1 MEQDELPLGI
11 GRPES
16 GVAGSS
22 QEAAEKVSVSIAAGP
37 TVRLRLLI
45 GYLGTDFHGL
55 APQPGLRTVIGQ
67 LGEAL
72 AKIVGLAEAPH
83 FGMSGRTD
91 AGVHGWGQV
100 LHVDIPI
107 RPGALPPDSPEALRP
122 GALPPD
128 SPEAHRNPRK
138 GLNVVRMAKS
148 LNSMLGTEIAIR
160 ELDVVPKEF
169 HARYSAKSRSY
180 RYTIV
185 NRPLPDPFLTRTA
198 WHVPEPLD
206 VRLLR
211 LACDPF
217 LGEHDFTSFCRAPIV
232 SDGEAP
238 RSLIRL
244 ITFAD
249 WVELG
254 DGILRL
260 DITGQS
266 FCQQMVRSI
275 VAMMVEIGRG
285 RRTAGDVIPMLLSKD
300 RTYAPRVAPAHGLCL
315 WEVGY

>member
-11 GRPES
+11 VSPGQS
-16 GVAGSS
+16 GAAMDQAGVPVA
-22 QEAAEKVSVSIAAGP
+22 ITAGP

-55 APQPGLRTVIGQ
+55 APQPGLRTVVGQ
-67 LGEAL
+67 LGDAL
-72 AKIVGLAEAPH
+72 AKIVGLPEAPH

-100 LHVDIPI
+100 LHVDVPI
-107 RPGALPPDSPEALRP
+107 
-122 GALPPD
+122 
-128 SPEAHRNPRK
+128 PRK
-138 GLNVVRMAKS
+138 GLNVIRLAKS
-148 LNSMLGTEIAIR
+148 LNSMLGAEIAIR
-160 ELDVVPKEF
+160 ELDVVTPEF

-185 NRPLPDPFLTRTA
+185 NRPLSDPFLTRTA
-198 WHVPEPLD
+198 WHVPETLD
-206 VRLLR
+206 VRSLR
-211 LACDPF
+211 LGCDPF

-232 SDGEAP
+232 GEGEAP

-244 ITFAD
+244 ITSAD

-254 DGILRL
+254 DGILRF

-275 VAMMVEIGRG
+275 VAMLVEIGRG

-300 RTYAPRVAPAHGLCL
+300 RTHAPRVAPAHGLCL

>member
-11 GRPES
+11 AGDEVGS
-16 GVAGSS
+16 GA
-22 QEAAEKVSVSIAAGP
+22 EAAAIIDGAPVGIAVGP
-37 TVRLRLLI
+37 TVRLRLLV

-55 APQPGLRTVIGQ
+55 APQPGLRTVVGQ
-67 LGEAL
+67 LGDAL

-100 LHVDIPI
+100 LHVDVPIP
-107 RPGALPPDSPEALRP
+107 
-122 GALPPD
+122 
-128 SPEAHRNPRK
+128 HK
-138 GLNVVRMAKS
+138 GLNVERMAKS

-160 ELDVVPKEF
+160 ELDVVPRAF
-169 HARYSAKSRSY
+169 HARYNAKSRSY

-232 SDGEAP
+232 DDGEAP

>member
-1 MEQDELPLGI
+1 MEHELPVAN
-11 GRPES
+11 ES
-16 GVAGSS
+16 QNAVNRATNGADPPAGVT
-22 QEAAEKVSVSIAAGP
+22 SVVIAAKP

-83 FGMSGRTD
+83 FAMSGRTD

-100 LHVDIPI
+100 LHVDVPI
-107 RPGALPPDSPEALRP
+107 RPGALPPESLEAL
-122 GALPPD
+122 A
-128 SPEAHRNPRK
+128 NPRK
-138 GLNVVRMAKS
+138 GLNVERMAKS
-148 LNSMLGTEIAIR
+148 LNSMLGAEIAIR
-160 ELDVVPKEF
+160 ELDVVSPEF

-232 SDGEAP
+232 ADGEAP

-244 ITFAD
+244 ITHAD

>member
-11 GRPES
+11 VVSDAES
-16 GVAGSS
+16 AASPSSTTPKEADGVPVA
-22 QEAAEKVSVSIAAGP
+22 IAAGP

-67 LGEAL
+67 LGDSL
-72 AKIVGLAEAPH
+72 AKIVGLPEAPH

-107 RPGALPPDSPEALRP
+107 
-122 GALPPD
+122 
-128 SPEAHRNPRK
+128 PRK
-138 GLNVVRMAKS
+138 GLNVERMAKS
-148 LNSMLGTEIAIR
+148 LNSMTGTEIAIR

-254 DGILRL
+254 DDILRL

>member
-1 MEQDELPLGI
+1 MEQDELPLG
-11 GRPES
+11 GGEEMEANNPPGKSEGG
-16 GVAGSS
+16 GVPISL
-22 QEAAEKVSVSIAAGP
+22 AAGP

-55 APQPGLRTVIGQ
+55 APQPGLRTVVGQ

-72 AKIVGLAEAPH
+72 AKIVGLPEAPH

-100 LHVDIPI
+100 LHVDVPI
-107 RPGALPPDSPEALRP
+107 
-122 GALPPD
+122 
-128 SPEAHRNPRK
+128 PRK
-138 GLNVVRMAKS
+138 GLNVERMAKS
-148 LNSMLGTEIAIR
+148 LNSMLGSEIAVR
-160 ELDVVPKEF
+160 ELDVVPPEF
-169 HARYSAKSRSY
+169 HARYSARSRSY

-198 WHVPEPLD
+198 WHVAERLD
-206 VRLLR
+206 VRSLR

-232 SDGEAP
+232 DDGEAP